1 MKKQKLYKLTFYN
14 KNKVE
19 YEIRLYN
26 EETLNDII
34 DYISVMC

>member
-14 KNKVE
+14 KNKTE
-19 YEIRLYN
+19 YEISLYN